1 LNLLNG
7 KSGKSGDTEVPVSF
21 STVKATL
28 AAYAEAN
35 GGALILAVT
44 VSQLSRGR
52 EATDIG

>member
-1 LNLLNG
+1 LNSLNG

-21 STVKATL
+21 STVKATS